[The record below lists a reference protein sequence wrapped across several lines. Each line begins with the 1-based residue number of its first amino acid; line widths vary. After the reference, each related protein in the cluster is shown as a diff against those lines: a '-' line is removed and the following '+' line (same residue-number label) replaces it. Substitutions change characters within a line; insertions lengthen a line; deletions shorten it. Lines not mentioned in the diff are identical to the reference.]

1 MVQIVASSFQFS
13 LDFVLAILSTQIDIA
28 LVQLILIDFNDYNKI
43 LNNINYIQ
51 QYIYC
56 NNQTK

>member
-13 LDFVLAILSTQIDIA
+13 PDFVLAILSTQIDIA
-28 LVQLILIDFNDYNKI
+28 LVQLILIGFNDYNKI